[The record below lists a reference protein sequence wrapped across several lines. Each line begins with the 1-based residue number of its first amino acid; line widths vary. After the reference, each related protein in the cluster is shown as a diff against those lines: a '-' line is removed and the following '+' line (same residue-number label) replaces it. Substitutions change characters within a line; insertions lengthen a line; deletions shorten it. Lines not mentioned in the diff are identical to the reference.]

1 MKIIKDTL
9 DFSISEISAV
19 TLGKFDGIH
28 KGHQK
33 LMRMILEKRK
43 QGLKSVVFT
52 FGQMP
57 GTVLCGK
64 GRTILTGAERRKH
77 LEGLGIDYMVECPFV
92 PEIIQMEPE
101 AFVEKILVGQLH
113 AKYIA
118 VGPDFRFGHN
128 RRGSVKL
135 LKQLAPVFGYEVEV
149 FEKECLEDKVISS
162 TYVRYM
168 LQNGE
173 METVEKLL
181 GYPYYV
187 SGTVVHGHA
196 IGRKLGIP
204 TLNLIPDDEKMLPPN
219 GVYLTKTVFGQ
230 EEHLGITNVGVKPT
244 ISGEELKGIETHLFD
259 YEGDLYGRE
268 VTVVFYAFE
277 RPERRFE
284 SLENLKKQLREDVV
298 WGKQHVLEKCL

>member
-33 LMRMILEKRK
+33 LMRMVLEKRK

-284 SLENLKKQLREDVV
+284 SLEDLKKQLREDVV

>member
-1 MKIIKDTL
+1 
-9 DFSISEISAV
+9 
-19 TLGKFDGIH
+19 
-28 KGHQK
+28 
-33 LMRMILEKRK
+33 MRMILEKRK

>member
-1 MKIIKDTL
+1 
-9 DFSISEISAV
+9 
-19 TLGKFDGIH
+19 
-28 KGHQK
+28 
-33 LMRMILEKRK
+33 MRMILEKRK

-284 SLENLKKQLREDVV
+284 SLEDLKKQLREDVV

>member
-284 SLENLKKQLREDVV
+284 SLEDLKKQLREDVV
-298 WGKQHVLEKCL
+298 WGKQHVLEKRL